1 MVLLKGKAME
11 INDALIIIWII
22 LFSPIITLLLMD
34 RIEMRKEKLREQ
46 EQENVQEERT
56 HTYGYFGDTEP
67 VISEQA
73 KPLFHD

>member
-56 HTYGYFGDTEP
+56 HTY
-67 VISEQA
+67 A
-73 KPLFHD
+73 